1 MEFLDHLLFSDLTVK
16 LLMSTRKPAANPLL
30 ASGGQFSLA
39 DSFGVTATLPVVAPA
54 EEDSFLGDH
63 THHVL

>member
-1 MEFLDHLLFSDLTVK
+1 
-16 LLMSTRKPAANPLL
+16 MSTRKPAANPLL

-63 THHVL
+63 NNLVF